1 MTAGATTHA
10 VLGDPGALVSLL
22 RRLDAARYGFIT
34 PGGSVIGANRKRR
47 RTEPRNL
54 RDIFGW
60 SLPFTVADLDPD
72 LFALCERAGVLEPCE
87 GGWRSLVRVST
98 VEGRLFVHSAY
109 PPRAADAVFLGPDT
123 YRFASMI
130 LAHAAPGARS
140 VLDIGCGSGVGAIL
154 AAARLPAARV
164 VATDI
169 NPAALALASISAQAN
184 RVSVEFRLADGAPPP
199 GESFDLIVAN
209 PPFISGSGGRT
220 YRDGGGMRGL
230 EAPLAWAQA
239 GAQRLNR
246 GGRMLIY
253 TGVPIEDGGQDPF
266 RTALEQQMPTLGRR
280 LDYREIDPDIF
291 GGLLGREDYEGV
303 ERIAAVAAIIT
314 RPEA

>member
-1 MTAGATTHA
+1 MTASAATSSG
-10 VLGDPGALVSLL
+10 LGDPAALVSLL
-22 RRLDAARYGFIT
+22 RRLDAARYRFIT
-34 PGGSVIGANRKRR
+34 PGGSVIGVNRKRR
-47 RTEPRNL
+47 RTAPRDL

-60 SLPFTVADLDPD
+60 SLPFNAADLDPE
-72 LFALCERAGVLEPCE
+72 LFALCERAGVLEPSGE
-87 GGWRSLVRVST
+87 GWRSLVRVST
-98 VEGRLFVHSAY
+98 VEGRLFLHSAY

-123 YRFASMI
+123 YRFARMI
-130 LAHAAPGARS
+130 LAQASAGARS
-140 VLDIGCGSGVGAIL
+140 VLDIGAGSGVGAVL

-169 NPAALALASISAQAN
+169 NPAALAMAAVSAEANGVSID
-184 RVSVEFRLADGAPPP
+184 FRLADGAPP

-230 EAPLAWAQA
+230 EAPLAWARS

-253 TGVPIEDGGQDPF
+253 TGVPIDDGGQDPF
-266 RTALEQQMPTLGRR
+266 RTTLEQELPGLKRR
-280 LDYREIDPDIF
+280 LDYWEIDPDIF
-291 GGLLGREDYEGV
+291 GGMLGRADYEGV
-303 ERIAAVAAIIT
+303 ERIAAVAAVIT